1 MKQIKSKRL
10 KITCAFLALFCCSLS
25 LLTATLDRQ
34 TEIDIEKRVNE
45 AMVNGKIPGLTL
57 VIVKA
62 DGNEYIKGFGSADL
76 AGDRKVDANTL
87 YELGSCSKAFT
98 ALAVLKLEGDGS
110 LGLDDTVAKF
120 YPWFRTYHNTQ
131 RADITLRQLLHH
143 TSGIPWRS
151 VDLIPASAGK
161 NALEETLKKIHGYK
175 LAHKPGDVFE
185 YATVNYAILGA
196 VIEKVTG
203 MSYEDYMKNEIFLPL
218 GLLHTSI
225 GASDTENMA
234 VGYKIGFFKPRKY
247 EPPVFRGNYPAGYIV
262 SNGSD
267 IARWLKIQSGIL
279 EVGEQWRRYIKKS
292 QQQDRNV
299 SLDEKSLSA
308 YAMGWQVYLDGSGLI
323 AHSGANPNYTIW
335 MGFHPEEKVA
345 VAVLANS
352 NSGSTSFIGK
362 QMMDI
367 ARGKPVKNPF
377 IPTASLDKPASV
389 VAILTAVYIFIAILF
404 LLSIFIDLL
413 FKRRSFQRITLIIAG
428 KLVFNAVIYVPV
440 LIGVYFLPMAIAD
453 VSWKTAMVWAPISLN
468 ATAYLLV
475 AAMGVTYVGSL
486 FSTIF
491 PLKNKYIRSLPLIII
506 LSFLSGGCNAVVLFL
521 ITSSLF
527 SNITLFYQLYYF
539 ILAFLFYIFGRKILQ
554 TKLIKLTFDI
564 VYDMR
569 LTLIEK
575 IFLTSFQKFEKIDRG
590 RVYATL
596 NDDTGQIGNSANL
609 IVQLITS
616 IITTIGVFGYLATI
630 AFWATMLTIAV
641 ISSIATLYYF
651 VSRKTRIYFEE
662 ARDTR
667 NVYMRLLNG
676 MIDGFKELS
685 LQYKKRLE
693 YKGDIEASC
702 DEFRTKI
709 SLALIKFIN
718 AFLIGETL
726 LIAVLGAVGFAIPRL
741 FPNISTFTLMS
752 FIMALLYLIG
762 PVNGILNSIPAIMR
776 LRVSIDRVRQ
786 FIKDVPANMNPDD
799 VVLMKTDERK
809 VDSIVVKDVTFEYE
823 NEKEEDKFSVGPV
836 NLEFKKG
843 EITFIIG
850 GNGSGKTTLAKIL
863 TGLYNPDQGTV
874 SINGNENANGQ
885 LGEYYSVVFDNFH
898 LFGKIY
904 NVDLSQK
911 QEEVEKYLDVLK
923 LRNKVKVE
931 DNSFHTIDLSGGQRK
946 RLALMQCYLE
956 DSPVYLFDEVAAD
969 QDPEFRRFFY
979 RDLLQKMKEEGKIV
993 IAITHDDHYFDVAD
1007 KIIKMDMGRIEKV
1020 DQNYRT
1026 TGE

>member
-1 MKQIKSKRL
+1 L
-10 KITCAFLALFCCSLS
+10 KIIGVFLALVCCG
-25 LLTATLDRQ
+25 TALFSAPMDRE
-34 TEIDIEKRVNE
+34 TELDIEKRVTE

-57 VIVKA
+57 VIVTE
-62 DGNEYIKGFGSADL
+62 DGNEYIKGFGVADQEKDTAID
-76 AGDRKVDANTL
+76 AGTL
-87 YELGSCSKAFT
+87 FELGSCSKSFT
-98 ALAVLKLEGDGS
+98 ALAVLKLEGEG
-110 LGLDDTVAKF
+110 LLNLDDPVAKF
-120 YPWFRTYHNTQ
+120 YPWFRTFYKNEKN
-131 RADITLRQLLHH
+131 DITIRHLLHH
-143 TSGIPWRS
+143 TSGLPWKS
-151 VDLIPASAGK
+151 VDLIPAGSDK
-161 NALEETLKKIHGYK
+161 DALQKTLRNINNYK
-175 LAHKPGDVFE
+175 LTHKPGDFFE
-185 YATVNYAILGA
+185 YATVNYALLGA
-196 VIEKVTG
+196 VIEKATG
-203 MSYEDYMKNEIFLPL
+203 LAYEKYMTNEIFLPL
-218 GLLHTSI
+218 GMEQTY
-225 GASDTENMA
+225 
-234 VGYKIGFFKPRKY
+234 VGVPAEGKPMSVGHKIGFFKPRKY
-247 EPPVFRGNYPAGYIV
+247 EPPLFRGNYPAGYII
-262 SNGSD
+262 SNGTD
-267 IARWLKIQSGIL
+267 MARWLKIQAGIID
-279 EVGEQWRRYIKKS
+279 VGEEWRSYILKS

-323 AHSGANPNYTIW
+323 AHSGANPNFTSW

-352 NSGSTSFIGK
+352 NSGSTPFIAK
-362 QMMDI
+362 QIMNI
-367 ARGKPVKNPF
+367 ARGKPIKNPF
-377 IPTASLDKPASV
+377 IPTSSLDKPASLV
-389 VAILTAVYIFIAILF
+389 SIMAAAYIIFALLF
-404 LLSIFIDLL
+404 LLSIFIDLI
-413 FKRRSFQRITLIIAG
+413 FKRRSFQKITGLTAS
-428 KLVFNAVIYVPV
+428 KLFFNALIYVPI
-440 LIGVYFLPMAIAD
+440 LIGVSFLPRAIAD
-453 VSWKTAMVWAPISLN
+453 VSWKTAMVWAPSSLN
-468 ATAYLLV
+468 AAAYLLV
-475 AAMGVTYVGSL
+475 GAMGATYLGSL
-486 FSTIF
+486 FSMLF
-491 PLKNKYIRSLPLIII
+491 PLKNKYLRSLPMIII
-506 LSFLSGGCNAVVLFL
+506 LSFISGGCNAIVLFL

-527 SNITLFYQLYYF
+527 SDITLFYQLYYF
-539 ILAFLFYIFGRKILQ
+539 ALAFFIYIFGRKILQ

-616 IITTIGVFGYLATI
+616 IITTIGVFTYLATI
-630 AFWATMLTIAV
+630 AFWATMLTIGV
-641 ISSIATLYYF
+641 IAAIATLYSV
-651 VSRKTRIYFEE
+651 VSRKTRVYFEE

-693 YKGDIEASC
+693 YKDDIEASC
-702 DEFRTKI
+702 DEFRNKI

-786 FIKDVPANMNPDD
+786 FIKDIPANMNPDD
-799 VVLMKTDERK
+799 AVLMKPDERQ

-836 NLEFKKG
+836 NLEFNKG

-863 TGLYNPDQGTV
+863 TGLYNPDEG
-874 SINGNENANGQ
+874 SIAINGGQNANGQ
-885 LGEYYSVVFDNFH
+885 LGEYYSVVFDDFH

-904 NVDLSQK
+904 NVNLSEK
-911 QEEVEKYLDVLK
+911 EDVVEKYLDVLR
-923 LRNKVKVE
+923 LRSKVKVE
-931 DNSFHTIDLSGGQRK
+931 DNAFHTIDLSGGQKK

-979 RDLLQKMKEEGKIV
+979 RELLQKMKEDGKIV

-1007 KIIKMDMGRIEKV
+1007 KIIKMDMGQIEKV
-1020 DQNYRT
+1020 DKNFRT
-1026 TGE
+1026 TAE